1 MCWEVL
7 GLVNPA
13 CPRADCMKD
22 TGGLCLSTT
31 PDTMETTR
39 TLESSRV
46 PPSNGGLGTLNG
58 CPGASHFASLLLSST
73 SINGN
78 KIYFTGLIQS
88 SGSQSLV
95 PRPAAAAATCTLELI
110 R

>member
-7 GLVNPA
+7 CLVNPA
-13 CPRADCMKD
+13 CPRGRLREGCWRAVPLHHSRYNGDNTD
-22 TGGLCLSTT
+22 LGV
-31 PDTMETTR
+31 
-39 TLESSRV
+39 RV
-46 PPSNGGLGTLNG
+46 PPSNEGLGTLTG
-58 CPGASHFASLLLSST
+58 CPGASHFASLLLSSS

-78 KIYFTGLIQS
+78 KFYFTGLIQS

-95 PRPAAAAATCTLELI
+95 PRPAAAATCTPELV